1 MRSFVETYGDLIELT
16 FIDAPHQSGRPRY
29 KPFKDRGFKAPY
41 RKWYELE
48 VDVFYQTKD
57 KFDIPYTENNLHLA

>member
-1 MRSFVETYGDLIELT
+1 MRSFIETYGELIELT

-29 KPFKDRGFKAPY
+29 KPFRDRGFKAPY

-57 KFDIPYTENNLHLA
+57 